1 MALIIVAVYL
11 WRVRLDRTTTG
22 LPACD
27 AHGLGGLPDL
37 VDLAIALTSAVAR
50 VAEEHEL
57 TPMQGRLLCG
67 LAGRPRRMIDL
78 AQSLGI
84 EKAALT
90 GLVDRA
96 ERRGLVERATV
107 PGDRRAV
114 QVALT
119 DDGGQAMLAFEAGV
133 ASALD
138 ELLAPLPA
146 TDRPAFRRMAAAI
159 VRAARAA

>member
-1 MALIIVAVYL
+1 MSTA
-11 WRVRLDRTTTG
+11 
-22 LPACD
+22 
-27 AHGLGGLPDL
+27 LPDL
-37 VDLAIALTSAVAR
+37 GQLAVVLTGTIAR

-67 LAGRPRRMIDL
+67 LAGQPRRMIDL
-78 AQSLGI
+78 AQTLGI

-96 ERRGLVERATV
+96 ERRGLVERAAV

-114 QVALT
+114 HVALT
-119 DDGGQAMLAFEAGV
+119 EAGDQAMRAFEAGV

-138 ELLAPLPA
+138 ELLAPLPVK
-146 TDRPAFRRMAAAI
+146 DRTALRRLASAI
-159 VRAARAA
+159 VEAHAC

>member
-1 MALIIVAVYL
+1 MAI
-11 WRVRLDRTTTG
+11 G
-22 LPACD
+22 LPACS
-27 AHGLGGLPDL
+27 AHDLGGLPDL
-37 VDLAIALTSAVAR
+37 VELAIVLTGAVAR

-67 LAGRPRRMIDL
+67 LAGQPRRMIDL

-96 ERRGLVERATV
+96 ERRGLVERAIV

-114 QVALT
+114 QVTLT
-119 DDGGQAMLAFEAGV
+119 DDGGQAMLAFETGV

-146 TDRPAFRRMAAAI
+146 KDRSAFRRMASAI

>member
-1 MALIIVAVYL
+1 M
-11 WRVRLDRTTTG
+11 TTAH
-22 LPACD
+22 PACG

-37 VDLAIALTSAVAR
+37 VELAIVLTSTVAR

-67 LAGRPRRMIDL
+67 LAGRSQRMMDL

-107 PGDRRAV
+107 PGDRRAI
-114 QVALT
+114 QVTLT

-138 ELLAPLPA
+138 ELLAPLA
-146 TDRPAFRRMAAAI
+146 VKDRSAFRRMASAI
-159 VRAARAA
+159 VGAAHAAQAASEGP